1 MSDNKHQMT
10 MTADLERTTV
20 AKGPGDAS
28 VHPDTL
34 HLADFCRQR
43 QAAFAK
49 ILREKKI
56 DVAFFE
62 DTEGRR
68 DPSIRYFTGQP
79 GDALLA
85 LTADGESVLIPWDV
99 NMARQMATVDS
110 ILPYTDFNRSAPTAL
125 AQLLARM
132 PAHSQ
137 GHSLQVELPPSLP
150 YPAYATYQKA
160 VSQALAA
167 AHPATAV
174 HLLCREDGV
183 HQDAVAMRAIKDQY
197 EISCIK
203 RAAAI
208 TDQLILVLEQRVRE
222 GSITTELD
230 AALLIERECR
240 AAGCEGTGFETLAAG
255 PARSFGIHCFPPYT
269 AGEFPA
275 QGLSILDFGVVVE
288 GYTSDVTLTFAKG
301 PLTAE
306 QQQQLN
312 LVQAAYEAALELYKP
327 DIPIKKPAQKVDE
340 VFAAAGRAMPH
351 SLGHGYGLE
360 AHEWPTVR
368 PSQPD
373 TACFKPGMVV
383 TLEPGLYDPAMGG
396 CRLEN
401 DILITEEGNQVLTS
415 ARIILL

>member
-1 MSDNKHQMT
+1 
-10 MTADLERTTV
+10 MTADLERPPV

-34 HLADFCRQR
+34 HLADFCLQR

-125 AQLLARM
+125 AQLLARI
-132 PAHSQ
+132 PAPSQ
-137 GHSLQVELPPSLP
+137 GPSLQVELPPSLP
-150 YPAYATYQKA
+150 YPAYATYQKV

-167 AHPATAV
+167 THPARKAD
-174 HLLCREDGV
+174 LLCRENGV
-183 HQDAVAMRAIKDQY
+183 HQDAVNMRAIKDEY
-197 EISCIK
+197 EINCIK
-203 RAAAI
+203 RAAAV
-208 TDQLILVLEQRVRE
+208 TDQLILVLEQGVRE
-222 GSITTELD
+222 GFITTELD
-230 AALLIERECR
+230 AALLIEGECR
-240 AAGCEGTGFETLAAG
+240 EAGCEGTGFETLAAG
-255 PARSFGIHCFPPYT
+255 PSRSFGIHCFPPYT
-269 AGEFPA
+269 AGAFPA
-275 QGLSILDFGVVVE
+275 RGLSILDFGVVVE

-306 QQQQLN
+306 QQQQLD
-312 LVQAAYEAALELYKP
+312 LVQAAYDAALELYKP
-327 DIPIKKPAQKVDE
+327 GIPIKEAARKVDE
-340 VFAAAGRAMPH
+340 IFAAA
-351 SLGHGYGLE
+351 
-360 AHEWPTVR
+360 
-368 PSQPD
+368 
-373 TACFKPGMVV
+373 
-383 TLEPGLYDPAMGG
+383 
-396 CRLEN
+396 
-401 DILITEEGNQVLTS
+401 
-415 ARIILL
+415 